1 MPRLK
6 KPLPEKTA
14 GRPSAEAME
23 EISLHILDIAENSL
37 RASAKRIEIL
47 VNRDR
52 AQDLLKILVIDNGRG
67 MDEETLARV
76 RNPFFTTKHK
86 KTGLGIPLLAQAA
99 EQAGGSLTIESA
111 PGRGTRLTVTFQWDH
126 LDRPMVGAMADTL
139 LMIIAGHPELDI
151 VYEER
156 DEGNIFRLDTA
167 EIKNDLDGV
176 PINSSAVLEALR
188 GMLKDGIRIR

>member
-1 MPRLK
+1 
-6 KPLPEKTA
+6 
-14 GRPSAEAME
+14 ME